1 MSRLQQLVLLEL
13 IRVRTRRTLH
23 LHPGFHF
30 WALLQCWAS
39 SERKQMD
46 LLRDYFWLLV
56 IVGMV
61 MVSTLICIIFIF
73 INKCISRRAA
83 TYKTNTLQNAS
94 QAFYAE
100 SNHYHPDKLED
111 DLPPLPPRNTNS
123 PSCPSTASYEEIAAL
138 PDYVKMDE
146 KVAPPPYQSAAIPV
160 DVEPCPDR
168 ASVSTEAYDDVV
180 PPGYDSED
188 YDDVG

>member
-1 MSRLQQLVLLEL
+1 
-13 IRVRTRRTLH
+13 
-23 LHPGFHF
+23 
-30 WALLQCWAS
+30 
-39 SERKQMD
+39 MD
-46 LLRDYFWLLV
+46 QFF
-56 IVGMV
+56 G
-61 MVSTLICIIFIF
+61 
-73 INKCISRRAA
+73 
-83 TYKTNTLQNAS
+83 
-94 QAFYAE
+94 
-100 SNHYHPDKLED
+100 
-111 DLPPLPPRNTNS
+111 
-123 PSCPSTASYEEIAAL
+123 PSTASYEEIAAL